1 MFFFSEIQA
10 GLKWVG
16 VGRGRGEG
24 MGENLFF
31 QNPATSGVD
40 LSEFS
45 HSRRQ
50 EKQWLKCLKSKAAI

>member
-1 MFFFSEIQA
+1 M
-10 GLKWVG
+10 GG
-16 VGRGRGEG
+16 GGGGGGGGGRGE
-24 MGENLFF
+24 NFFF